1 MYSIIQTLLC
11 CAFSTVTMSLHTD
24 EDNWISQRDL
34 IYLLPSKDVYEAGE
48 DMWFKAW
55 LLDRSSLG
63 LSGRSRTLYL
73 RIYSPGDSIVWD
85 EMYPIKDGRADGHV
99 YVAEGWKEGEYRME
113 AYAKSS
119 FHNDSTE
126 ALHPR
131 KIIVVDRIAQI
142 DSLTRALSA
151 ADSIAGAKSFRLD
164 LLPEGGYLVRG
175 LTCRVAFKAT
185 DRAGM
190 PVDVTGAVTED
201 GKPVADV
208 RSTHDGMGYFYLRP
222 ASGKEYR
229 LKLSSG
235 EEYCLPEIKD
245 NGTVMSLTGQND
257 RFIGI
262 TVRRAGGIGPE
273 SMTLS
278 AKMRG
283 VTCCTAEIS
292 VSDSVR
298 VNLPMRYFPRQG
310 IAEVTL
316 SDGEGRPVAERLVYV
331 NPQRKLNISVKT
343 DKDRYGRVSHG
354 KLSVHA
360 EDEDGKPVQAELCV
374 AILDK
379 WYKNDRARE
388 TILSHCMLSEQVRGN
403 IHNPAYYF
411 DEGNTDRM
419 QALDLLLMTQGWRRF
434 TWMDSVGGDAAGDE
448 SGEVLS
454 DCITGRS
461 VIKRNRKKKEIEEQ
475 PVKILSHDGKAKMLW
490 TDSDGNFIIH
500 PDVLDEFRGGYIY
513 ISPLMKAEG
522 LKTEIEIDS
531 PAERIDGARRNKEMF
546 MPLFRQPEE
555 IGEKDY
561 EISTGLGAYALR
573 GVTVKANKKKIFTD
587 KMMGRLD
594 SLAQLKSP
602 EWVCYHGYVDKNGNP
617 INPNSAQY
625 LNDYIEGWTHD
636 CYHDEKEDEYTH
648 FYKPQIGKTYNITK
662 YERVEGSSLY
672 KLVAKRTIVY
682 NRSKF
687 SEEQLLKMNNMKR
700 TRGYYGAREF
710 YQPDD
715 DDLRMN
721 VVDPRN
727 TLLWSPSVITDEKGN
742 AEIPFV
748 TSDDTGTFLGIVEGT
763 NGFGLLGSK
772 QIEFTVMKSD
782 VFDEISSLVNE

>member
-1 MYSIIQTLLC
+1 MKLKVII
-11 CAFSTVTMSLHTD
+11 FSLFLMSFGITGSNASKISHTMSY
-24 EDNWISQRDL
+24 ISDTVSIENHDL
-34 IYLLPSKDVYEAGE
+34 IYLLPSKDVYEVGE

-99 YVAEGWKEGEYRME
+99 YVGEGWKEGEYRME

-316 SDGEGRPVAERLVYV
+316 SDGEGRPVTERLVYV

-448 SGEVLS
+448 NGEVLS

-475 PVKILSHDGKAKMLW
+475 PVKILSHDGKTKMLW

-531 PAERIDGARRNKEMF
+531 PVERIDGARRNKEMF

-594 SLAQLKSP
+594 SLAKIQDVGGWLCRHKDVFGD
-602 EWVCYHGYVDKNGNP
+602 WRYY
-617 INPNSAQY
+617 I
-625 LNDYIEGWTHD
+625 NDYILGKSHTFCWPGLPD
-636 CYHDEKEDEYTH
+636 SI
-648 FYKPQIGKTYNITK
+648 PQDGGIYYIPHSKKMKTIYI
-662 YERVEGSSLY
+662 
-672 KLVAKRTIVY
+672 AP
-682 NRSKF
+682 KF
-687 SEEQLLKMNNMKR
+687 SEKELMRRNNILR
-700 TRGYYGAREF
+700 TKGYYAKREF

-715 DDLRMN
+715 NDLRMN

-772 QIEFTVMKSD
+772 QIEFIVQK
-782 VFDEISSLVNE
+782 

>member
-1 MYSIIQTLLC
+1 MKLKTIIFSLFLM
-11 CAFSTVTMSLHTD
+11 AFEVTGSNASKISHTMSYMSDTVSIENH
-24 EDNWISQRDL
+24 DL
-34 IYLLPSKDVYEAGE
+34 IYLLPSKDVYEVGE

-278 AKMRG
+278 AKMKG

-475 PVKILSHDGKAKMLW
+475 PVKILSHDGKTKMLW

-522 LKTEIEIDS
+522 LKMEIEIDS

-594 SLAQLKSP
+594 SLAKIQDVGGWLCRHKDVFGD
-602 EWVCYHGYVDKNGNP
+602 WRYY
-617 INPNSAQY
+617 I
-625 LNDYIEGWTHD
+625 NDYILGKSHTLCWPGLPD
-636 CYHDEKEDEYTH
+636 SI
-648 FYKPQIGKTYNITK
+648 PQDGGIYYIPHSKKMKTIYI
-662 YERVEGSSLY
+662 
-672 KLVAKRTIVY
+672 AP
-682 NRSKF
+682 KF
-687 SEEQLLKMNNMKR
+687 SEKELMRRNNILR
-700 TRGYYGAREF
+700 TKGYYAKREF

-715 DDLRMN
+715 NDLRMN

-772 QIEFTVMKSD
+772 QIEFIVQK
-782 VFDEISSLVNE
+782 

>member
-1 MYSIIQTLLC
+1 MKLKVII
-11 CAFSTVTMSLHTD
+11 FSLFLMSFGVTGSNASKISHTMSY
-24 EDNWISQRDL
+24 ISDTVSIENHDL
-34 IYLLPSKDVYEAGE
+34 IYLLPSKDVYEVGE

-99 YVAEGWKEGEYRME
+99 YVGEGWKEGEYRME

-448 SGEVLS
+448 NGEVLS

-475 PVKILSHDGKAKMLW
+475 PVKILSHDGKTKMLW

-531 PAERIDGARRNKEMF
+531 PVERIDGARRNKEMF

-594 SLAQLKSP
+594 SLAKIQDVGGWLCRHKDVFGD
-602 EWVCYHGYVDKNGNP
+602 WRYY
-617 INPNSAQY
+617 I
-625 LNDYIEGWTHD
+625 NDYILGKSHTFCWPGLPD
-636 CYHDEKEDEYTH
+636 SI
-648 FYKPQIGKTYNITK
+648 PQDGGIYYIPHSKKMKTIYI
-662 YERVEGSSLY
+662 
-672 KLVAKRTIVY
+672 AP
-682 NRSKF
+682 KF
-687 SEEQLLKMNNMKR
+687 SEKELMRRNNILR
-700 TRGYYGAREF
+700 TKGYYAKREF

-715 DDLRMN
+715 NDLRMN

-772 QIEFTVMKSD
+772 QIEFIVQK
-782 VFDEISSLVNE
+782 

>member
-1 MYSIIQTLLC
+1 MSFGVTGSNASKI
-11 CAFSTVTMSLHTD
+11 SHTMSY
-24 EDNWISQRDL
+24 ISDTVSIENHDL
-34 IYLLPSKDVYEAGE
+34 IYLLPSKDVYEVGE

-99 YVAEGWKEGEYRME
+99 YVGEGWKEGEYRME

-448 SGEVLS
+448 NGEVLS

-475 PVKILSHDGKAKMLW
+475 PVKILSHDGKTKMLW

-531 PAERIDGARRNKEMF
+531 PVERIDGARRNKEMF

-594 SLAQLKSP
+594 SLAKIQDVGGWLCRHKDVFGD
-602 EWVCYHGYVDKNGNP
+602 WRYY
-617 INPNSAQY
+617 I
-625 LNDYIEGWTHD
+625 NDYILGKSHTFCWPGLPD
-636 CYHDEKEDEYTH
+636 SI
-648 FYKPQIGKTYNITK
+648 PQDGGIYYIPHSKKMKTIYI
-662 YERVEGSSLY
+662 
-672 KLVAKRTIVY
+672 AP
-682 NRSKF
+682 KF
-687 SEEQLLKMNNMKR
+687 SEKELMRRNNILR
-700 TRGYYGAREF
+700 TKGYYAKREF

-715 DDLRMN
+715 NDLRMN

-772 QIEFTVMKSD
+772 QIEFIVQK
-782 VFDEISSLVNE
+782 

>member
-1 MYSIIQTLLC
+1 MKLKVII
-11 CAFSTVTMSLHTD
+11 FSLFLMSFGVTGSNASKISHTMSY
-24 EDNWISQRDL
+24 ISDTVSIENHDL
-34 IYLLPSKDVYEAGE
+34 IYLLPSQDVYEVGE

-99 YVAEGWKEGEYRME
+99 YVGEGWKEGEYRME

-151 ADSIAGAKSFRLD
+151 ADSILGAKSFRLD

-448 SGEVLS
+448 NGEVLS

-475 PVKILSHDGKAKMLW
+475 PVKILSHDGKTKMLW

-531 PAERIDGARRNKEMF
+531 PVERIDGARRNKEMF

-594 SLAQLKSP
+594 SLAKIQDVGGWLCRHKDVFGD
-602 EWVCYHGYVDKNGNP
+602 WRYY
-617 INPNSAQY
+617 I
-625 LNDYIEGWTHD
+625 NDYILGKSHTFCWPGLPD
-636 CYHDEKEDEYTH
+636 SI
-648 FYKPQIGKTYNITK
+648 PQDGGIYYIPHSKKMKTIYI
-662 YERVEGSSLY
+662 
-672 KLVAKRTIVY
+672 AP
-682 NRSKF
+682 KF
-687 SEEQLLKMNNMKR
+687 SEKELMRRNNILR
-700 TRGYYGAREF
+700 TKGYYAKREF

-715 DDLRMN
+715 NDLRMN

-772 QIEFTVMKSD
+772 QIEFIVQK
-782 VFDEISSLVNE
+782 